1 MTLVGEE
8 RAAGYRG
15 PVRNPLRSRL
25 RHLPSGLIG
34 SAGALVVGV
43 IIGGALRGPAG
54 AAGVAAGVALVSVGY
69 VLSSLVVAWAD
80 SIAPNLVMPVGLTA
94 YVGKVIVFG
103 VVMAAIARTDWAG
116 LAPMGWAIVGSALV
130 WIVALSWWTW
140 NAKILYVD
148 PAESSG
154 PSTPSR

>member
-1 MTLVGEE
+1 MLAAALQVAHVLGGRLEDVAALVGT
-8 RAAGYRG
+8 
-15 PVRNPLRSRL
+15 LRREV
-25 RHLPSGLIG
+25 P
-34 SAGALVVGV
+34 
-43 IIGGALRGPAG
+43 P
-54 AAGVAAGVALVSVGY
+54 GVAAGVALVSVGY

>member
-1 MTLVGEE
+1 M
-8 RAAGYRG
+8 
-15 PVRNPLRSRL
+15 
-25 RHLPSGLIG
+25 
-34 SAGALVVGV
+34 VGV